1 MFAVQRKPEEARG
14 SQRKPELIKQSRPAR
29 SAV

>member
-1 MFAVQRKPEEARG
+1 MFAVQRKPELIK
-14 SQRKPELIKQSRPAR
+14 QRKPELIKQSRPAR